1 MLTQREVELV
11 QGDWEKVVPIAET
24 AATLFYDKLFA
35 LDPSVKP
42 MFPADLSE
50 QKKKLMQTI
59 GVAVKGLG
67 DLGALVPAVQ
77 ALGRRHAGY
86 GVKAQH
92 YDTVG
97 AALLWTLKTGLG
109 DGFDSEHEGAW
120 GKVYGV
126 LAQTMIA
133 ASSAPPEVSAAT

>member
-1 MLTQREVELV
+1 LV

-24 AATLFYDKLFA
+24 AATLFYDRLFS
-35 LDPSVKP
+35 LDPSVKG
-42 MFPADLSE
+42 MFPTDLSE

-59 GVAVKGLG
+59 GVAVKGLS

-77 ALGRRHAGY
+77 ALGKRHAGY
-86 GVKAQH
+86 GVKPQH

-97 AALLWTLKTGLG
+97 AALLWTLKAGLG
-109 DGFDSEHEGAW
+109 DGFDGEHESAW

-133 ASSAPPEVSAAT
+133 ASSQELSATS